1 MYPGK
6 TSKRGNRMLS
16 ISSDYSVFDNKETI
30 SWKNTGFTEI
40 TINNVVRKP
49 SVLSFYDSD
58 GNIVYA
64 AGIEF
69 LIWKYE
75 ANDNL
80 TWGPGNNNN
89 LLLESTSN
97 DIILWNSHFT
107 PKLNAEIVDNVGKKY
122 KVNSITDGALRT
134 RWSVQAVSSAG
145 EGTN

>member
-1 MYPGK
+1 
-6 TSKRGNRMLS
+6 MLS

-30 SWKNTGFTEI
+30 SWKNTGFTATI
-40 TINNVVRKP
+40 INNVVRKP
-49 SVLSFYDSD
+49 SILSFYDSD

-64 AGIEF
+64 AGIDF

-75 ANDNL
+75 ASNNL
-80 TWGPGNNNN
+80 TWGPGDNNN
-89 LLLESTSN
+89 LLLESASN
-97 DIILWNSHFT
+97 DTILWESFDNNSQFT

-122 KVNSITDGALRT
+122 KVNSIIDGALRT

>member
-1 MYPGK
+1 M
-6 TSKRGNRMLS
+6 
-16 ISSDYSVFDNKETI
+16 FDNKETI
-30 SWKNTGFTEI
+30 SWKNTGFRAT
-40 TINNVVRKP
+40 TLTNVIRKP
-49 SVLSFYDSD
+49 SVLSFYDED

-75 ANDNL
+75 ASNNL
-80 TWGPGNNNN
+80 VWDSGSNNN
-89 LLLESTSN
+89 LLLESVGN
-97 DIILWNSHFT
+97 DIILWESFDNNSQFI
-107 PKLNAEIVDNVGKKY
+107 PKLNAEIVDNFGKKY